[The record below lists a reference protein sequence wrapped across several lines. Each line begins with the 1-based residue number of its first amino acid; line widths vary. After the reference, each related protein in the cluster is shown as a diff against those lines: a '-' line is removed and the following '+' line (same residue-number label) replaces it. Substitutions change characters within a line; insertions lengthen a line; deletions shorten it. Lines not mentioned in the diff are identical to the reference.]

1 MTSKKNLLSIFIAIS
16 ALMFVSTPVLA
27 DFGSKHDK
35 DRVPKNSRKSPRKPR
50 QPSFDFSE
58 IFNTVQILEAGAV
71 EVHLGGHINQAEL
84 EAMDPLEAYIQAFEE
99 GDELFEIN
107 YNALD
112 GVGVNVGNGK
122 RFTSFPR
129 PDLRGPMAWAN
140 ILPHRA
146 TGPNGDSC
154 ISCHNVPVADG
165 GGGVNDNVIR
175 MDPERKQK
183 GFIERQSPHL
193 FGMGAV
199 QLVAEEMT
207 TELHTLRDEAITK
220 SCDSGQDSTVEM
232 IAKGVSFGQ
241 VKVSCKD
248 VNYDNLVGIDTD
260 LVVRP
265 FEWKGLTGFVRAF
278 VRGAAHQELGM
289 QATELV
295 GDADSDFDSVNNELS
310 VGDITA
316 LAIYN
321 AAQPRPVTKI
331 ELNSVINTLSEEEQE
346 TYGLPL
352 GEADISSIQNG
363 EKIFNAIDCASC
375 HSPEMEVASPVFFE
389 PSKHASFRDETYPAG
404 NIAGLPAKSLQFNLL
419 TDILDNPQELPSGQ
433 TLGQFEESESGGAI
447 IRMYGDLKRHD
458 MGRTLAE
465 EFDEGNVGASVFLTE
480 NLWGVGST
488 APYLH
493 DGRATTMT
501 EAILYHGGEA
511 ESSKEL
517 FNDLSD
523 AEKADLLS
531 FLDNL
536 VLYLAPE

>member
-1 MTSKKNLLSIFIAIS
+1 MISKRHLLPISLAIS
-16 ALMFVSTPVLA
+16 ALTFTAPPVLA

-35 DRVPKNSRKSPRKPR
+35 HRVPKSARKGPRPPR
-50 QPSFDFSE
+50 QQPFDFSA

-71 EVHLGGHINQAEL
+71 EIHLGGHINQAEL
-84 EAMDPLEAYIQAFEE
+84 EAMDPIEAYVHAFDE

-183 GFIERQSPHL
+183 GFIERNSPHL

-207 TELHTLRDEAITK
+207 TELQSLRDQAVAD
-220 SCDSGQDSTVEM
+220 SCASGESATVEM
-232 IAKGVSFGQ
+232 AAKGVSFGDIT
-241 VKVSCKD
+241 VSCEN
-248 VNYDNLVGIDTD
+248 VNYDNLAGIDTD
-260 LVVRP
+260 LIVRP

-295 GDADSDFDSVNNELS
+295 GDADSDFDSITNELS

-316 LAIYN
+316 LTIYN
-321 AAQPRPVTKI
+321 AAQPRPVTKL
-331 ELNSVINTLSEEEQE
+331 ELNSVIDTLNEEEKE

-352 GEADISSIQNG
+352 SEADIASIQNG
-363 EKIFNAIDCASC
+363 QEIFSSISCASC
-375 HSPEMEVASPVFFE
+375 HSPEMEVASPVFYE
-389 PSKHASFRDETYPAG
+389 PSKHASYRDETYPAG
-404 NIAGLPAKSLQFNLL
+404 NIAGLPATSLQFNLL

-433 TLGQFEESESGGAI
+433 TLGQFEESENGGAI
-447 IRMYGDLKRHD
+447 VRLYGDLKRHD
-458 MGRTLAE
+458 MGRALAE

-501 EAILYHGGEA
+501 EAVLFHGGEA
-511 ESSKEL
+511 QSSKEQ
-517 FNDLSD
+517 FEALSNAD
-523 AEKADLLS
+523 KADLLK

-536 VLYLAPE
+536 VLYLAP

>member
-1 MTSKKNLLSIFIAIS
+1 MISKKHLLPISMALS
-16 ALMFVSTPVLA
+16 ALLFTPVPILA

-35 DRVPKNSRKSPRKPR
+35 NRVPKNARKGPRPSRQ
-50 QPSFDFSE
+50 QPFDFSE

-71 EVHLGGHINQAEL
+71 ERHLGGHLEQSEL
-84 EAMDPLEAYIQAFEE
+84 EAMDPIEAYVHAFEE
-99 GDELFEIN
+99 GDELFEMN

-129 PDLRGPMAWAN
+129 PDLKGPMAWAN
-140 ILPHRA
+140 ILPHRT

-207 TELHTLRDEAITK
+207 TELHTLRDDAISESCNSGESHIVKMITK
-220 SCDSGQDSTVEM
+220 
-232 IAKGVSFGQ
+232 GVNFGEIS
-241 VKVSCKD
+241 VSCGN
-248 VNYDNLVGIDTD
+248 VNYDNLDGIDTD

-265 FEWKGLTGFVRAF
+265 FEWKGLTGYVRAF

-295 GDADSDFDSVNNELS
+295 GDADSDFDSVTNELS

-321 AAQPRPVTKI
+321 AAQPRPVTKL
-331 ELNSVINTLSEEEQE
+331 ELNSVISTLSEEEQE
-346 TYGLPL
+346 IYGLPL
-352 GEADISSIQNG
+352 SEADIAGIQNG
-363 EKIFNAIDCASC
+363 EVIFNSIDCASC
-375 HSPEMEVASPVFFE
+375 HSPEMEVASPIFYE

-404 NIAGLPAKSLQFNLL
+404 DIAGLPTTSLQFNLL
-419 TDILDNPQELPSGQ
+419 TDILDNPQELASGQ
-433 TLGQFEESESGGAI
+433 TLGQFEESENGGAI
-447 IRMYGDLKRHD
+447 VRLYGDLKRHD
-458 MGRTLAE
+458 MGRAMAE

-511 ESSKEL
+511 QSSKEQ
-517 FNDLSD
+517 FDALSD
-523 AEKADLLS
+523 TEKADLLS
-531 FLDNL
+531 FLNNL

>member
-1 MTSKKNLLSIFIAIS
+1 MISRRHLLPISLAIS
-16 ALMFVSTPVLA
+16 ALTFIAPPVLA

-35 DRVPKNSRKSPRKPR
+35 HRVPKNARKGPRPPKQ
-50 QPSFDFSE
+50 QPFDFSS

-71 EVHLGGHINQAEL
+71 EIHLGGHIDQATL
-84 EAMDPLEAYIQAFEE
+84 EAMDPIEAYVHAFEE
-99 GDELFEIN
+99 GDELFEMN

-129 PDLRGPMAWAN
+129 PDLRGPRAWAN

-183 GFIERQSPHL
+183 GFIERNSPHL

-207 TELHTLRDEAITK
+207 TELHNLRDQAVDD
-220 SCDSGQDSTVEM
+220 SCASGESATVEM
-232 IAKGVSFGQ
+232 VAKGVSFGEIS
-241 VKVSCKD
+241 VSCEN
-248 VNYDNLVGIDTD
+248 VNYDNLAGIDTD

-295 GDADSDFDSVNNELS
+295 GDADSDFDSVSNELS

-321 AAQPRPVTKI
+321 AAQPRPVTKL
-331 ELNSVINTLSEEEQE
+331 ELNSVIDTLNEEERE

-352 GEADISSIQNG
+352 SEADIASIQNG
-363 EKIFNAIDCASC
+363 EEIFSSISCASC
-375 HSPEMEVASPVFFE
+375 HSPEMEVSSPVFYE
-389 PSKHASFRDETYPAG
+389 PSKHASYRDETYPAG
-404 NIAGLPAKSLQFNLL
+404 NIAGLPTTSLQFNLL

-433 TLGQFEESESGGAI
+433 TLGQFEESENGGAI
-447 IRMYGDLKRHD
+447 VRLYGDLKRHD
-458 MGRTLAE
+458 MGRAMAE

-488 APYLH
+488 PPYLH

-501 EAILYHGGEA
+501 EAILFHGGDA
-511 ESSKEL
+511 QSSKEQ
-517 FNDLSD
+517 FVALSD
-523 AEKADLLS
+523 GDKADLLN